1 MNHTANVDAL
11 EIEKFSSVAHQW
23 WDPKGPCAP
32 LHAINP
38 CRLMFSL
45 QHAQLE
51 NKSVLDIGCGAGILS
66 ESLAKHGA
74 NVTGID
80 ASAELIAAAREHA
93 ELSCLTIN
101 YSHETSDVLRLKSNT
116 QFDIITCMEL
126 LEHVPDPMQLIE
138 DCYALLKPGGK
149 LFISTI
155 NRNAKA
161 YAFAIIGAEYLLNIL
176 DRHTHDYQKFIRPSE
191 LADMCRRAHLQIQSF
206 AGISYN
212 VFTKRAML
220 CQNIDVNYLV
230 YATKEI

>member
-1 MNHTANVDAL
+1 VNHTANVDVL
-11 EIEKFSSVAHQW
+11 EVEKFSSVAHQW

-32 LHAINP
+32 LHTINP
-38 CRLMFSL
+38 CRLKFSL

-51 NKSVLDIGCGAGILS
+51 NKSVLDIGCGAGIFS
-66 ESLAKHGA
+66 ESLANHGA

-80 ASAELIAAAREHA
+80 ASAELITAAREHA

-101 YSHETSDVLRLKSNT
+101 YQHKTSGELRLKPEQ

-126 LEHVPDPMQLIE
+126 LEHVPDPMLLIE
-138 DCYALLKPGGK
+138 DCYALLKPGGQ

-155 NRNAKA
+155 NRNPKA
-161 YAFAIIGAEYLLNIL
+161 YAMAIIGAEYLLNIL
-176 DRHTHDYQKFIRPSE
+176 AKQTHDYQKFIRPSE
-191 LADMCRRAHLQIQSF
+191 LAEMCRKTRLQLQDL

-212 VFTKRAML
+212 VFTKSAVL

-230 YATKEI
+230 YVTKEI